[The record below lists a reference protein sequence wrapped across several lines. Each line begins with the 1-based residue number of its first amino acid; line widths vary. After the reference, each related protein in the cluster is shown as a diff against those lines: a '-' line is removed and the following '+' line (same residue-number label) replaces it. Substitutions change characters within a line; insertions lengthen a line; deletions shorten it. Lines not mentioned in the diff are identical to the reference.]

1 MAREMLKSVVIDP
14 AAATSDA
21 NAHAAA
27 KARECLDQLQE
38 ASWEDVDSPMI
49 VFATVTQPYPWSQ
62 IVRLSVFVIEKER
75 VCDVALIDRNDRV
88 LGRVGVETPDWEVPT
103 RNIGVLLSTRPC
115 EDPFERVLSRECERQ
130 AGVRLPLLRLD
141 EKMLATELYV
151 RVSDGTHTSQLEP
164 VFVEQVYPLTEW
176 ARGAI
181 RVFIRREAPS
191 SRRAAPGQAVIP
203 TKSEDLDLGP
213 LFDPFGKTF
222 PAADESRFEIADAM
236 LAVVNKMQ
244 SDNFDRP
251 VAPVVIVQESGSS
264 SLVHWVWL
272 ESGFGVR
279 GFWAE
284 MNTGAACEHPS
295 VIDWDGADESIGSE
309 RWVLRG
315 QLLRRKT
322 VVVTRHPAA
331 TPIQDQPTFWEREPV
346 VCKEWGFLSE
356 KRTGAGGGS

>member
-1 MAREMLKSVVIDP
+1 
-14 AAATSDA
+14 
-21 NAHAAA
+21 
-27 KARECLDQLQE
+27 
-38 ASWEDVDSPMI
+38 MI

-75 VCDVALIDRNDRV
+75 VCDVALIDGNDRV
-88 LGRVGVETPDWEVPT
+88 RGRVGLETRDWEVPA

-115 EDPFERVLSRECERQ
+115 EDPFERILSRECERQ
-130 AGVRLPLLRLD
+130 GGVRLPLLRLD

-164 VFVEQVYPLTEW
+164 VFVEQVHPLTEW

-181 RVFIRREAPS
+181 RVFISREAPS
-191 SRRAAPGQAVIP
+191 SRKATPGQAVIP
-203 TKSEDLDLGP
+203 PESEVLDWGP

-222 PAADESRFEIADAM
+222 LGIGRSRLEIADAM

-251 VAPVVIVQESGSS
+251 VAPVAIVQELESS

-295 VIDWDGADESIGSE
+295 VIDWDGAGESIGSE
-309 RWVLRG
+309 RWVLCDH
-315 QLLRRKT
+315 LLRLKT
-322 VVVTRHPAA
+322 VVVTRHPVA
-331 TPIQDQPTFWEREPV
+331 TPVQDQPAFWERSR
-346 VCKEWGFLSE
+346 LQ
-356 KRTGAGGGS
+356 RMGSGRRY